1 MFVEASPLV
10 FDQTQ
15 YSKDLFGTILAG
27 GGRGADRSNI
37 GIGRC
42 TGVVQVSADMHTCVY
57 AIEQVGFM
65 KFGILEFWI
74 LGFWN
79 FEIF

>member
-15 YSKDLFGTILAG
+15 YSKDLLGTILAG

-37 GIGRC
+37 GIGGC
-42 TGVVQVSADMHTCVY
+42 TGVVQVSTDMHTCVY
-57 AIEQVGFM
+57 AIEQVGFV

-74 LGFWN
+74 FGILEF
-79 FEIF
+79 